1 MKKTNSFKLAMVAV
15 GMLTIGTVSAQTTDL
30 PVTAVDNKGTIKT
43 LKVSNGITSELDAAT
58 NSTTFK
64 LGGALT
70 EATTIATDAQA
81 GGTNTINITGI
92 KKADIATEVPSVT
105 LAGATTLAAGLTA
118 AGQTALA
125 TAVLNSGN
133 TDDTSGLSLMVRDE
147 ATGEIKKLLAE
158 DAAKFLSFFNPAKVS
173 IREEGTA
180 TTIAPT
186 VAVAGLLVA
195 DVAANPAGLFVYKNG
210 VKLRLGTD
218 FTVVT
223 DGQIDIDAAVVN
235 LGGLVNIE
243 VQFTK

>member
-15 GMLTIGTVSAQTTDL
+15 GMLTIGTVSAQTT
-30 PVTAVDNKGTIKT
+30 AVDNKGTIKT
-43 LKVSNGITSELDAAT
+43 LKVENGISEIKDAAT
-58 NSTTFK
+58 NTTTYK

-92 KKADIATEVPSVT
+92 KKADIATELPSVT
-105 LAGATTLAAGLTA
+105 VAGATTLNIGLTA
-118 AGQTALA
+118 AGLPGIPVVA
-125 TAVLNSGN
+125 TDNL
-133 TDDTSGLSLMVRDE
+133 TGLSLMVRDE

-173 IREEGTA
+173 IRVEGTA
-180 TTIAPT
+180 TPIAPT

-223 DGQIDIDAAVVN
+223 DGQIDIDTAVVN

>member
-15 GMLTIGTVSAQTTDL
+15 GMLTIGTVSAQTT
-30 PVTAVDNKGTIKT
+30 AVDNKGTIKT
-43 LKVSNGITSELDAAT
+43 LKVENGISEIKDTAT
-58 NSTTFK
+58 NTTTYK

-70 EATTIATDAQA
+70 EATTIATDAQV

-92 KKADIATEVPSVT
+92 KKADIATELPSVT
-105 LAGATTLAAGLTA
+105 AAGATTLNIGLTA
-118 AGQTALA
+118 AGLPVIPVVA
-125 TAVLNSGN
+125 TDNL
-133 TDDTSGLSLMVRDE
+133 TGLSLMVRDE

-180 TTIAPT
+180 TTAAPT
-186 VAVAGLLVA
+186 FAVAGLLVA